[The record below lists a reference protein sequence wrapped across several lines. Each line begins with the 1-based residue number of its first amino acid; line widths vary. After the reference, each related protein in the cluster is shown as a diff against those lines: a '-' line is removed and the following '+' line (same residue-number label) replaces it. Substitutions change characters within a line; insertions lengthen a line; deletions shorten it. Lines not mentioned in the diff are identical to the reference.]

1 MMGWISPRL
10 VAWGNPFRELC
21 EICPQNF
28 AFWGAVQ
35 NEPVIS
41 KNSS

>member
-1 MMGWISPRL
+1 MGWISPRL
-10 VAWGNPFRELC
+10 AAWGNPFRGLC
-21 EICPQNF
+21 EICSQNF